1 MLPRINYKSRI
12 LLISRCLS
20 RKSKIPKPF
29 SSKINLGFFFRLCW
43 RNRRAINMQLI
54 SFKKEKHGTRSPG
67 VDYWQLLDMIWHITK
82 VEGHKMPCQCC
93 CPGQLYDYFVRGP
106 LALEFWRRVSQVEFL
121 GLGGL
126 WFPDEELC
134 FFLKWN
140 IEVGIG
146 GHQPHTHTHTW
157 HMSCMITN
165 QKWFVRWLQQKDWY
179 STNLT
184 RRRAPVRFEGTPS
197 VLWCGALCTSQHS
210 WKRGQETAQGCASKG
225 WGFCN
230 SFRWLK
236 YLKFWPCLM
245 PWCQVLLRDWGQDL
259 FGLENYDAT
268 WTCWESIW
276 NHLQMN
282 PL

>member
-1 MLPRINYKSRI
+1 
-12 LLISRCLS
+12 
-20 RKSKIPKPF
+20 
-29 SSKINLGFFFRLCW
+29 
-43 RNRRAINMQLI
+43 MQLI

-146 GHQPHTHTHTW
+146 GHQPHTHTH
-157 HMSCMITN
+157 
-165 QKWFVRWLQQKDWY
+165 D
-179 STNLT
+179 
-184 RRRAPVRFEGTPS
+184 
-197 VLWCGALCTSQHS
+197 
-210 WKRGQETAQGCASKG
+210 
-225 WGFCN
+225 
-230 SFRWLK
+230 
-236 YLKFWPCLM
+236 
-245 PWCQVLLRDWGQDL
+245 
-259 FGLENYDAT
+259 
-268 WTCWESIW
+268 TC
-276 NHLQMN
+276 HA
-282 PL
+282 